1 MNKITR
7 LLVTIQQL
15 LLDVHP
21 HSSQENAINFN
32 LPIRT
37 HEALEEFNKLLTQ
50 DSVSLLQ
57 YKKLIRTTG
66 GKYPEQHVRNVL
78 KLTLTD
84 QLAYKLSWTGQ
95 KNIIQTR
102 GMKFVDVIIEVIISG
117 SGNSISFHS
126 IQTVIKI
133 WLQHAGDRINQNTK
147 RHELKK

>member
-32 LPIRT
+32 LPIGT
-37 HEALEEFNKLLTQ
+37 HEALKEFNKLLTQ

-66 GKYPEQHVRNVL
+66 GKHPEQHVRNAL

-95 KNIIQTR
+95 KIPY
-102 GMKFVDVIIEVIISG
+102 
-117 SGNSISFHS
+117 
-126 IQTVIKI
+126 
-133 WLQHAGDRINQNTK
+133 K
-147 RHELKK
+147 REA